1 MTLADIIRKYN
12 IDKVGYGMQLK
23 KNINFSK
30 VFKAKYID
38 VYAFYYDDEESPYEY
53 TWVDVEG
60 MGYGWLWCANKIRR
74 HLKILQRKA
83 VIQEA
88 MFYIDGIRDDC
99 YVLTYE
105 RDGVN
110 YLGFMYTPELYVQVR
125 TSNKE
130 LHYDW

>member
-1 MTLADIIRKYN
+1 MLKEWVM
-12 IDKVGYGMQLK
+12 VGYG
-23 KNINFSK
+23 
-30 VFKAKYID
+30 V
-38 VYAFYYDDEESPYEY
+38 P
-53 TWVDVEG
+53 
-60 MGYGWLWCANKIRR
+60 IR
-74 HLKILQRKA
+74 HFKILQRKA

-88 MFYIDGIRDDC
+88 MFYIDGIKDDC

>member
-1 MTLADIIRKYN
+1 MTLSDIIRKYN

-38 VYAFYYDDEESPYEY
+38 VYAFYYEY

-74 HLKILQRKA
+74 HFNFLQRKA

-88 MFYIDGIRDDC
+88 MFYIDGAKGNYNI
-99 YVLTYE
+99 VTYE
-105 RDGVN
+105 REGTN
-110 YLGFMYTPELYVQVR
+110 YLGFMYSPELYVQIR

-130 LHYDW
+130 LHYD

>member
-1 MTLADIIRKYN
+1 M
-12 IDKVGYGMQLK
+12 
-23 KNINFSK
+23 
-30 VFKAKYID
+30 
-38 VYAFYYDDEESPYEY
+38 
-53 TWVDVEG
+53 
-60 MGYGWLWCANKIRR
+60 
-74 HLKILQRKA
+74 

-88 MFYIDGIRDDC
+88 MFYIDGIKDDC